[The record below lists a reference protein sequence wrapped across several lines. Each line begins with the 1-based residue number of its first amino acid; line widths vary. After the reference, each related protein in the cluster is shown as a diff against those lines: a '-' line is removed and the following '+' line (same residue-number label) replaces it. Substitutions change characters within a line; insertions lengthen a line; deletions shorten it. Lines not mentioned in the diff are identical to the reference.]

1 MTKTSLVIL
10 NVYSVK
16 LPIIVF
22 FFVFFFFLVCW
33 MDVFVRLNHLFL
45 VTGKK
50 GKEERV
56 ALRGDVFYFII
67 TIIVIFLLPISL
79 SFNSIY
85 IYIYSLFIL
94 RGSTSGRS
102 YRLEKEKKRVNGRKE
117 VKKKGTLAV
126 SSAE

>member
-1 MTKTSLVIL
+1 
-10 NVYSVK
+10 
-16 LPIIVF
+16 
-22 FFVFFFFLVCW
+22 
-33 MDVFVRLNHLFL
+33 MDAFVRLNHLFL
-45 VTGKK
+45 VTVKK

-85 IYIYSLFIL
+85 ILFVYFTRFDFRAL
-94 RGSTSGRS
+94 LPFGKR
-102 YRLEKEKKRVNGRKE
+102 EKRVNGRKE

-126 SSAE
+126 SFAE

>member
-1 MTKTSLVIL
+1 
-10 NVYSVK
+10 
-16 LPIIVF
+16 
-22 FFVFFFFLVCW
+22 

-45 VTGKK
+45 VTVKK

-79 SFNSIY
+79 SFNSLYIY
-85 IYIYSLFIL
+85 IYILFVYFTRFDFRAL
-94 RGSTSGRS
+94 LPFGKR
-102 YRLEKEKKRVNGRKE
+102 EKRVNGRKE

-126 SSAE
+126 SFAE